1 MSLSKLQDALPQL
14 VGRTI
19 ERTLV
24 SEHPDG
30 RFQVYLI
37 FTDGTAYELYGQD
50 SINGERRLDRAT
62 VSEICRWMPRSALVL
77 VAPDRRVTAR
87 SPDRAVTPAQ

>member
-1 MSLSKLQDALPQL
+1 MSLSKLQYALPQL

-24 SEHPDG
+24 AEHPDG

-37 FTDGTAYELYGQD
+37 FTDGTAYEFYGES
-50 SINGERRLDRAT
+50 SINGARRLDRAT
-62 VSEICRWMPRSALVL
+62 VSEICRWMPRGSEVL
-77 VAPDRRVTAR
+77 LAPDRRRTAR
-87 SPDRAVTPAQ
+87 